1 MNKVIQI
8 LKSYKL
14 HTSQFLRSIFQRV
27 FVKRNLPMGIFVLI
41 VLIGLSGLI
50 FGLYK
55 IITNNK
61 DTKSTQ
67 IEVAPAKATTSL
79 NKEFTFPLK
88 NDKGSEVSKI
98 KYTIESAEL
107 RNEIIVKGQR
117 ARSVKGRIFLI
128 LNLKIVNDYKQK
140 IEIQTADYVRLSI
153 NGNKEVWL
161 APDTHSDPVAIQ
173 AISTKYTKIGFAIN
187 ESDKDILLRIGEING
202 QKEELPI
209 KF

>member
-8 LKSYKL
+8 LISYKL
-14 HTSQFLRSIFQRV
+14 RATLFLRLIFQKI
-27 FVKRNLPMGIFVLI
+27 FVKRNLPMGIFVL
-41 VLIGLSGLI
+41 VVLSGLI

-61 DTKSTQ
+61 DTKLTQ
-67 IEVAPAKATTSL
+67 IEIAPAKAITSI

-88 NDKGSEVSKI
+88 NEKGKEVSKI
-98 KYTIESAEL
+98 KYVIESAEL

-128 LNLKIVNDYKQK
+128 LNLKIVNDFKQK
-140 IEIQTADYVRLSI
+140 IEIQTADYIRLSV
-153 NGNKEVWL
+153 NGNKEIWL

-187 ESDKDILLRIGEING
+187 EEDKDILLKIGEINSEK
-202 QKEELPI
+202 QELPI

>member
-1 MNKVIQI
+1 MNKVKQI
-8 LKSYKL
+8 LTSYKL
-14 HTSQFLRSIFQRV
+14 QTSLFLRTFIQKF
-27 FVKRNLPMGIFVLI
+27 FVKRNLPLGIFVLI
-41 VLIGLSGLI
+41 ILVGVSGLI

-55 IITNNK
+55 LIAKTDNSK
-61 DTKSTQ
+61 PTQ
-67 IEVAPAKATTSL
+67 IEVAPAKATIEV
-79 NKEFTFPLK
+79 NKEFIFPLK
-88 NDKGSEVSKI
+88 NEKGSEVSKI

-140 IEIQTADYVRLSI
+140 IEIQTADYVRLSV

-173 AISTKYTKIGFAIN
+173 AISTKYTKIGFSIN
-187 ESDKDILLRIGEING
+187 ESDKDLILRIGEING
-202 QKEELPI
+202 EKQELPI

>member
-1 MNKVIQI
+1 MNKVKQI
-8 LKSYKL
+8 LTSYKL
-14 HTSQFLRSIFQRV
+14 QTSLFLRSIFQRV
-27 FVKRNLPMGIFVLI
+27 FVKRNLPMGIFALI
-41 VLIGLSGLI
+41 VLVGLTGLI

-55 IITNNK
+55 VITNNK

-88 NDKGSEVSKI
+88 NEKGNEVSKI
-98 KYTIESAEL
+98 KYVVESAEL

-117 ARSVKGRIFLI
+117 AKSIKGRIFLI
-128 LNLKIVNDYKQK
+128 LNLKIVNDFKQK

-153 NGNKEVWL
+153 NDNKEVWL

-173 AISTKYTKIGFAIN
+173 AISTKYTKIGFAVN
-187 ESDKDILLRIGEING
+187 ESNKDLILRIGEING
-202 QKEELPI
+202 EKQELSV

>member
-1 MNKVIQI
+1 
-8 LKSYKL
+8 
-14 HTSQFLRSIFQRV
+14 
-27 FVKRNLPMGIFVLI
+27 MGIFSLI
-41 VLIGLSGLI
+41 VLVGVSGLI

-55 IITNNK
+55 VINSDNS
-61 DTKSTQ
+61 KSTQ
-67 IEVAPAKATTSL
+67 IEVAPAVASTSI

-88 NDKGSEVSKI
+88 NEKGSEVSKI
-98 KYTIESAEL
+98 KYVIESAEL

-128 LNLKIVNDYKQK
+128 LNLKIVNDFKQK
-140 IEIQTADYVRLSI
+140 IEIQTADYVRLSV

-173 AISTKYTKIGFAIN
+173 AISTKYTKIGFAVN

-202 QKEELPI
+202 EKQELPI